1 MMKPMIIGIWG
12 CVATLAGAY
21 GGVYWRTHANDTAK
35 SAAHEE
41 KLETRKIKPITVPI
55 IGNGVIKGYIL
66 AEFSLVSPKG
76 DPHDHALDPEGYFL
90 DEAYRL
96 IYGWLVDRGQIR
108 NQALHGFQRPVLR
121 NVHQLFRHL
130 LTQLIELQQWIH
142 GRRLRFDVVRL
153 AAKAFT

>member
-12 CVATLAGAY
+12 CIATLAGAY

-55 IGNGVIKGYIL
+55 IGNGVVKGYIL

-76 DPHDHALDPEGYFL
+76 DPHDHTLDPEGYFL

-96 IYGWLVDRGQIR
+96 IYGWKDKDFTNMPTSDVAEMTRLITEKVNQRIGKEVVKEALVT
-108 NQALHGFQRPVLR
+108 NFGFIPRD
-121 NVHQLFRHL
+121 
-130 LTQLIELQQWIH
+130 ELQH
-142 GRRLRFDVVRL
+142 
-153 AAKAFT
+153 

>member
-1 MMKPMIIGIWG
+1 MMKPMIIGIWA

-21 GGVYWRTHANDTAK
+21 GGVYWRTHANDPVK

-55 IGNGVIKGYIL
+55 IGNGMIKGYIL

-76 DPHDHALDPEGYFL
+76 DPHEHALDPEGYFL

-96 IYGWLVDRGQIR
+96 IYGWRDKDFTNMPTSDVAEMTRLITEKVNQRLGKEVVKEALVT
-108 NQALHGFQRPVLR
+108 NFGFIPRD
-121 NVHQLFRHL
+121 
-130 LTQLIELQQWIH
+130 ELQ
-142 GRRLRFDVVRL
+142 R
-153 AAKAFT
+153 

>member
-1 MMKPMIIGIWG
+1 MMKPMIIGIWA

-21 GGVYWRTHANDTAK
+21 GGVYWRMHANDPAK

-55 IGNGVIKGYIL
+55 IGNGMIKGYIL

-76 DPHDHALDPEGYFL
+76 DPHEHALDPEGYFL

-96 IYGWLVDRGQIR
+96 IYGWRDKDFTNMPTSDVAEMTRLITEKVNQRLGKEVVKEALVT
-108 NQALHGFQRPVLR
+108 NFGFIPRD
-121 NVHQLFRHL
+121 
-130 LTQLIELQQWIH
+130 ELQ
-142 GRRLRFDVVRL
+142 R
-153 AAKAFT
+153 